1 VPPEAGRRSTI
12 SGVTVRRL
20 RWISIAGTLALLVLV
35 IAVAI
40 IARLDLRQSN
50 ASSRSPNVPAPLA
63 VGTELQRPK
72 LIPRFELIDER
83 GRPFSLNAWRG
94 KYVVLAPSMT
104 LCHEVCP
111 LTTGALIQ
119 LTTRLRQVGLA
130 DQVVVVEATV
140 DPWRDTPARLR
151 AYRRLAGVNFEMLT
165 GTQSEIRRLW
175 RFFGVYYRRVPQGK
189 PADVDW
195 LTHKPETFDVA
206 HTDALFFIDP
216 AGQEQIVDEG
226 MPDVGDHL
234 SKVLRGLLSAQGL
247 QNLAHPELPWTSA
260 EALDD
265 VYYMMGRN
273 IPAAATQAVTPP
285 TAKAAQSALVGS
297 PAPLASLHAQANQL
311 LGSESA
317 LVARLDT
324 VRGRYP
330 AVVNAWASWC
340 GPCQAEFPFF
350 ASASARYG
358 RRVAFLGVDTNDD
371 ASDARAFL
379 AHHPVSYPSYQSS
392 SAELSSLAVIEGMP
406 TTIFVGR
413 AGKVVHV
420 HIGQYGTLAALEN
433 DIEHYSFG
441 VTG

>member
-1 VPPEAGRRSTI
+1 
-12 SGVTVRRL
+12 VTVRRL
-20 RWISIAGTLALLVLV
+20 RWISIAGTVALLVLV
-35 IAVAI
+35 IVLSVL
-40 IARLDLRQSN
+40 ARLDLGQSEV
-50 ASSRSPNVPAPLA
+50 ASRSPNSPAPLA
-63 VGTELQRPK
+63 VGTELQRPR
-72 LIPRFELIDER
+72 LVPHFELIDER
-83 GRPFSLNAWRG
+83 ARPFSLGAWRG

-111 LTTGALIQ
+111 LTTGALAQ
-119 LTTRLRQVGLA
+119 LTTQLRQAGLA
-130 DQVVVVEATV
+130 GRVVVAEATV

-151 AYRRLAGVNFEMLT
+151 AYRRLAGVNFQMLT

-175 RFFGVYYRRVPQGK
+175 KFFGVYYHRIPQGK
-189 PADVDW
+189 PPDVDW

-226 MPDVGDHL
+226 MPDVGGHL
-234 SKVLRGLLSAQGL
+234 SNVLRSLLSAQGRK
-247 QNLAHPELPWTSA
+247 NLAHPELPWTSN

-265 VYYMMGRN
+265 VYYMMGKN
-273 IPAAATQAVTPP
+273 IPASAAQAVTPP
-285 TAKAAQSALVGS
+285 SAKAAQSALVDS
-297 PAPLASLHAQANQL
+297 PAPLASLHAQSSQL

-317 LVARLDT
+317 LVARLAT
-324 VRGRYP
+324 LHGRYP

-358 RRVAFLGVDTNDD
+358 RQVAFLGVDTNDSP
-371 ASDARAFL
+371 SDARTFL
-379 AHHPVSYPSYQSS
+379 AHHPVSYPSYQSA
-392 SAELSSLAVIEGMP
+392 SAQLSSLAVIEGMP

-413 AGKVVHV
+413 AGTVVHV
-420 HIGQYGTLAALEN
+420 HIGQYGTLAGLQN
-433 DIEHYSFG
+433 DIEHYAFG